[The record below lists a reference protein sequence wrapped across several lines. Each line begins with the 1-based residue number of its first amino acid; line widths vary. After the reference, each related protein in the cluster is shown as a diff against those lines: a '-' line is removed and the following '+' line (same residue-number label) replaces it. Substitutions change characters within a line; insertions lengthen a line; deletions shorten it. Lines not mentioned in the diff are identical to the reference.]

1 MAVSLLG
8 LGLALGGAPALAQG
22 QAPPSPGQP
31 GWVVVPLDRGAPAPA
46 ARGAEVPG
54 SVPTS
59 PAPISWRGTGTA
71 GAPQTSA
78 MMPPT
83 PFSATPPVPPGAT
96 APVAG
101 PADAKPESAPKA
113 DGGDGPDSLA
123 QARPAPPPSPIRAP
137 TEEGE
142 AQPQVQL
149 IPPGP
154 DRLFRRESEKSF
166 QERMRQEA
174 RGRRPLDRIEFPP
187 EPVLSTEKYAGRNF
201 PPTRE
206 VVEPNY
212 VCYRRLYFEQLNSE
226 RYGWDLGVFQPLI
239 AAGKFYWDL
248 VWLPYD
254 IGIAPCRH
262 FDCNSGYCLPGDPVP
277 LMLYPPDISLT
288 GAVLETSTIIGLFM
302 IFPG

>member
-1 MAVSLLG
+1 MAASLLG

-22 QAPPSPGQP
+22 PAPAPSQP
-31 GWVVVPLDRGAPAPA
+31 AWVVVPVDRGTHPPA
-46 ARGAEVPG
+46 AAQGAEVHG
-54 SVPTS
+54 SG
-59 PAPISWRGTGTA
+59 APVNWRGSGAA

-78 MMPPT
+78 VMPPT
-83 PFSATPPVPPGAT
+83 PTVFSATPPVPPGAM
-96 APVAG
+96 APAAG
-101 PADAKPESAPKA
+101 PADAAKPEPVPKA
-113 DGGDGPDSLA
+113 DGPEDPDALA
-123 QARPAPPPSPIRAP
+123 QARPAPQPSPIRAP

-142 AQPQVQL
+142 AQPQIQL

-187 EPVLSTEKYAGRNF
+187 EPVLSTERFVARNF
-201 PPTRE
+201 PPGRE
-206 VVEPNY
+206 IVEPNY
-212 VCYRRLYFEQLNSE
+212 VCYRRLYFEQINSE
-226 RYGWDLGVFQPLI
+226 RYGWDLGFFQPLLS
-239 AAGKFYWDL
+239 AGKFYWDL

-254 IGIAPCRH
+254 IGTAPCRH
-262 FDCNSGYCLPGDPVP
+262 FDCDSGYCLPGDPVP

-288 GAVLETSTIIGLFM
+288 GAVLETSTVIGLFM